1 MSEEQRKATE
11 SISTMYTMETLKSAS
26 DEIEVYGD
34 IMEVPKEEYV
44 EWLERKVY
52 DSIKA
57 EKGVNRTY
65 RIETYTR
72 PFKGRTEL
80 INLCDKRAKVG
91 GFFCLKMCSC
101 KIKVDGEYVICKK
114 PIDKQA

>member
-44 EWLERKVY
+44 EWLEMQLYKF
-52 DSIKA
+52 
-57 EKGVNRTY
+57 
-65 RIETYTR
+65 IE
-72 PFKGRTEL
+72 E
-80 INLCDKRAKVG
+80 
-91 GFFCLKMCSC
+91 
-101 KIKVDGEYVICKK
+101 
-114 PIDKQA
+114 